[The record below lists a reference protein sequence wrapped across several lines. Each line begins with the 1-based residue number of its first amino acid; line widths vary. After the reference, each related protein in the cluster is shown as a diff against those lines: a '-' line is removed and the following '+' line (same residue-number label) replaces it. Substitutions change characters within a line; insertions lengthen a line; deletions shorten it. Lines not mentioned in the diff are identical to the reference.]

1 MNQSPFSRGT
11 KPRVRF
17 PNAAVPPA
25 TVCILTAVAAFAA
38 APIQAQSAEELT
50 VREVVV
56 SDTRFETSNVTVP
69 ASIEIISREEI
80 ERSGAT
86 HVADVLRGRGGVQV
100 SDQFGDGSR
109 VAVGVRGFGE
119 TANANTL
126 ILVDGRRLNNSDIG
140 NPDLNSIS
148 LRDVERIEIIQGSA
162 GTLFGDQAVGGV
174 INIITRRPGPFR
186 AELAGIGG
194 SHGRREAAGSVS
206 QRFDSGVSYRLSAEV
221 KRSNNYRNHNDLA
234 LRSVFGTADYE
245 YATGNVFV
253 ELQHVVE
260 ELETPGALFPDEVAT
275 DRRQAVPAL
284 INDFVNTETSV
295 ARVGI
300 RQGILDW
307 LSFEAEATNREAQTD
322 FFLSFRTFPGSSGQ
336 QSRHLVGF
344 TPRLVGAY
352 PTRNGDVLFTAGH
365 DLEIFDYD
373 IESIIGRQA
382 NEQKVRGSYA
392 QIVFPVHKRFAVTAG
407 ARDARVEN
415 DLVDDFTFPAGIGID
430 DSEFLTELGLA
441 FRPNDR
447 WRLFARRDENVRF
460 AKVDEFLNPP
470 PGVILKTQTG
480 VSWEAG
486 VEWNNGIH
494 RARAVLYRLDLENEI
509 AAVPGAG
516 LFGAAANIN
525 IPATRRDGLIVAGA
539 YRVSDRLR
547 LSGDYSFIDAAVTEG
562 PQRGNRV
569 PFVSKHGLRLAI
581 EFDVNQRWRLFTEAH
596 AVSDRVFSGDFDQ
609 VLGSRLPGYTVV
621 NLKTDYRHRN
631 WTFEAR
637 LNNVLDK
644 EYSDF
649 GARATIFPPPA
660 FAAVNLPSFF
670 PAPERNF
677 WLGAKLEFD

>member
-1 MNQSPFSRGT
+1 MNQSPSSRGT

-17 PNAAVPPA
+17 GTSAVPPA
-25 TVCILTAVAAFAA
+25 TACILTAVTTFAA
-38 APIQAQSAEELT
+38 APIQAQGADELR

-69 ASIEIISREEI
+69 ASIDIISREEI
-80 ERSGAT
+80 ERSGAK
-86 HVADVLRGRGGVQV
+86 HVAEVLRGRGGVQV

-140 NPDLNSIS
+140 SPDLNSIS

-174 INIITRRPGPFR
+174 INIITRRPGRFR

-194 SHGRREAAGSVS
+194 SYGRRDATGSVS
-206 QRFDSGVSYRLSAEV
+206 QRFDNGVSYRLSGEV
-221 KRSNNYRNHNDLA
+221 KRSNNYRNHNDLK
-234 LRSVFGTADYE
+234 LRSVFGTADYQ

-260 ELETPGALFPDEVAT
+260 ELETPGALFADEVAA
-275 DRRQAVPAL
+275 DRQQAVAAL
-284 INDFVNTETSV
+284 INDFANTETSV
-295 ARVGI
+295 GRVGI

-322 FFLSFRTFPGSSGQ
+322 FFLSFRTFPGSLGQ
-336 QSRHLVGF
+336 QTRHLVGF

-352 PTRNGDVLFTAGH
+352 PTRNGDLLFTVGH

-382 NEQKVRGSYA
+382 NEQKVRGNYA
-392 QIVFPVHKRFAVTAG
+392 QVVVPVHKKFSVTAG

-415 DLVDDFTFPAGIGID
+415 NLVDDFIFPAGIEID

-486 VEWNNGIH
+486 VEWDNGIH

-509 AAVPGAG
+509 AAVPGTG
-516 LFGAAANIN
+516 LFGSAANIN
-525 IPATRRDGLIVAGA
+525 IPATRRDGVIVAGA
-539 YRVSDRLR
+539 YQVNDRLR
-547 LSGDYSFIDAAVTEG
+547 LSGDYSFIDASVTEG

-569 PFVSKHGLRLAI
+569 PFVSKHGVRLAA
-581 EFDVNQRWRLFTEAH
+581 EFDVNQRWRLFGEVH
-596 AVSDRVFSGDFDQ
+596 AVSDRIFSGDFDQ

-621 NLKTDYRHRN
+621 NLKTDYRYKN

-649 GARATIFPPPA
+649 GARATIFPPPS